1 MSRNSKRAAAAS
13 AALLVILI
21 LAAVSPQ
28 RYAAACLNGLKL
40 WLNFIVPTLFP
51 FFVFTAL
58 LTKLGALS
66 KGSLHFA
73 PAMQKLFRLPG
84 AAAYCFAMSALS
96 GYPVG
101 SRILCELK
109 ENGLIGD
116 GEMQRAAAL
125 CSTSGPMFVIGSV
138 GASMF
143 GSAAYGAILLASH
156 LAAVT
161 GVSFLSA
168 RFAPPAPAAPLPALR
183 RADNALYESV
193 YGSVLS
199 VLCVGGF
206 IALFFVLT
214 EMLTAFRILLPV
226 GKFFSLLFSAFG
238 AESAGQ
244 GFALGLAEVT
254 HGCSAIA
261 SSGAAALPP
270 AAFLVT
276 FGGGCILAQQIGYL
290 KKAGVKAGRFIG
302 MKAAQA
308 AAAFSLCLAI
318 CAALGLL

>member
-101 SRILCELK
+101 SRILCELVGGWI
-109 ENGLIGD
+109 ENGEYPAD
-116 GEMQRAAAL
+116 MAAAGTL
-125 CSTSGPMFVIGSV
+125 IQDICCNN
-138 GASMF
+138 AKRYF
-143 GSAAYGAILLASH
+143 GL
-156 LAAVT
+156 
-161 GVSFLSA
+161 
-168 RFAPPAPAAPLPALR
+168 
-183 RADNALYESV
+183 
-193 YGSVLS
+193 
-199 VLCVGGF
+199 
-206 IALFFVLT
+206 
-214 EMLTAFRILLPV
+214 
-226 GKFFSLLFSAFG
+226 
-238 AESAGQ
+238 
-244 GFALGLAEVT
+244 
-254 HGCSAIA
+254 
-261 SSGAAALPP
+261 
-270 AAFLVT
+270 
-276 FGGGCILAQQIGYL
+276 
-290 KKAGVKAGRFIG
+290 
-302 MKAAQA
+302 
-308 AAAFSLCLAI
+308 
-318 CAALGLL
+318 